1 MRLLANEN
9 FPGAAVAALRNE
21 GHDVLWIRTE
31 CPGATDQNV
40 LQIAQTQDRILL
52 TLDKD
57 FGELAFRSRLPSQ
70 VGIVLFRL
78 TPSSP
83 DYISRVALAA
93 LKSASEWRGH
103 FAVVEENRIRITPLP
118 GQTTSL

>member
-9 FPGAAVAALRNE
+9 FPGAAVSALRNA

-31 CPGATDQNV
+31 SPAATDQDV
-40 LQIAQTQDRILL
+40 LYLAQTQDRIVL

-70 VGIVLFRL
+70 SGVILFRL

-83 DYISRVALAA
+83 DYISRVAVAA
-93 LKSASEWRGH
+93 LKSASEWHGH
-103 FAVVEENRIRITPLP
+103 FAVVEEDRIRLTPLP
-118 GQTTSL
+118 DQTTSQ

>member
-40 LQIAQTQDRILL
+40 LQIAP
-52 TLDKD
+52 
-57 FGELAFRSRLPSQ
+57 FRSRLPSQ
-70 VGIVLFRL
+70 LGIVLFRL

-93 LKSASEWRGH
+93 LNSASEWRGH

-118 GQTTSL
+118 GQTTSQ

>member
-9 FPGAAVAALRNE
+9 FPGAAVAALRNG

-31 CPGATDQNV
+31 FPGAADQNV
-40 LQIAQTQDRILL
+40 LHLAQTQERILL

-57 FGELAFRSRLPSQ
+57 FGELAFRSRLPSP
-70 VGIVLFRL
+70 VGIILFRL
-78 TPSSP
+78 TLSSP

-93 LKSASEWRGH
+93 LKGPSVWRGN

-118 GQTTSL
+118 GQTTSR